1 VSLYGEVQKEVIAA
15 TLAEEYGLEVVFRAT
30 TTICIERPVRSGAA
44 LRILGADDNDILATV
59 GLRLDPAAPG
69 AGVTFGLEVELGSM
83 PPAFFTGTEDGARA
97 ALRSGLRGWAVPDC
111 AVTMTHSG
119 YAARQSHSHATFD
132 KSMSSTAG
140 DFRALAAI
148 VVRLALEAAGTV
160 VCEPVH
166 RFLLELPAD
175 ALGAVFPVLGRL
187 GAVPGPLAPR
197 GATAYELEGDIP
209 AAQVHA
215 LRRRLPSL
223 THGEGYLETAFD
235 RYEPVRGA
243 PPRR

>member
-1 VSLYGEVQKEVIAA
+1 
-15 TLAEEYGLEVVFRAT
+15 
-30 TTICIERPVRSGAA
+30 
-44 LRILGADDNDILATV
+44 
-59 GLRLDPAAPG
+59 
-69 AGVTFGLEVELGSM
+69 M

-97 ALRSGLRGWAVPDC
+97 ALRSGLHGWAVPDC

-148 VVRLALEAAGTV
+148 VVRLALEEAGTV

-166 RFLLELPAD
+166 RFLLEVPAD

-197 GATAYELEGDIP
+197 GAAAYELEGDIP